1 MMLIL
6 FRSRLRPDAGPGYS
20 DMAEE
25 MLASAR
31 QMPGFVDFR
40 HYTSEDGERL
50 SAVWWENEQTLTAWR
65 EHERH
70 RVAQRLGREQWYSE
84 YHIEVAEI
92 VRERKWNHGRSAIG

>member
-1 MMLIL
+1 MILIL
-6 FRSRLRPDAGPGYS
+6 FRSRLRADAAPGYA
-20 DMAEE
+20 DMAAE

-40 HYTSEDGERL
+40 HYTAEDGERL
-50 SAVWWENEQTLTAWR
+50 SAVWWEDETTLSAWR

-70 RVAQRLGREQWYSE
+70 RLAQRLGREQWYSE

-92 VRERKWNHGRSAIG
+92 VRERRWESPR